1 MEVINCSIYRT
12 IAINY
17 VRNSISSQVVITPK
31 PDVLKFTPMDHTLY
45 RYAAL
50 PTRPRVPAG
59 MAPGLSAYVVLF
71 LEHWDFEPPAEALR
85 DPRLVGEFGSF
96 SPDYRSWTQREYG
109 LRVGV
114 FRVMDAL
121 KAAGIRP
128 AIAANAM
135 AVQRLPQLVQAFN
148 DWGCEWLG
156 HGLASTRMMHSGQSL
171 SAQREHIEASV
182 SALTQATGQTPI
194 GWVSQD
200 WGTTPD
206 TPALLAQAGLK
217 YTLDWGNDDQP
228 YWMEAQKNA
237 PRLLATP
244 LSSEWDDVQ
253 CQWLRHIEPRAYA
266 DLALS
271 AFERL
276 HLECVQQQRA
286 AVFGLALHPWLS
298 GMPSR
303 IAALRS
309 LLTRLRAQ
317 PDVLWTDPGEIFQ
330 AMNRST

>member
-1 MEVINCSIYRT
+1 MKNINCSIYRT
-12 IAINY
+12 IAVNY
-17 VRNSISSQVVITPK
+17 VRNSISSQVVKTPK
-31 PDVLKFTPMDHTLY
+31 SDLLKSMSMDHALY
-45 RYAAL
+45 RYSAL
-50 PTRPRVPAG
+50 PARPSVPAG
-59 MAPGLSAYVVLF
+59 MTPGLSAYVVLF
-71 LEHWDFEPPAEALR
+71 LEHWELMPQAEALR

-109 LRVGV
+109 LRIGV

-135 AVQRLPQLVQAFN
+135 AVQRLPHLVEAFN
-148 DWGCEWLG
+148 AWGCEWLA

-171 SAQREHIEASV
+171 QEQRTHIEESV
-182 SALTQATGQTPI
+182 SVLTQATGQRPR

-206 TPALLAQAGLK
+206 TPALLAQAGLH

-228 YWMEAQKNA
+228 YWMDALDNA

-253 CQWLRHIEPRAYA
+253 CQWLRHIEPRAHA
-266 DLALS
+266 ALTLS

-276 HLECVQQQRA
+276 HLECAQQQRA

-317 PDVLWTDPGEIFQ
+317 PDVQWTDPGAIFQ

>member
-1 MEVINCSIYRT
+1 MS
-12 IAINY
+12 
-17 VRNSISSQVVITPK
+17 
-31 PDVLKFTPMDHTLY
+31 MDHALY
-45 RYAAL
+45 RYSAL
-50 PTRPRVPAG
+50 PTRPLVPAG
-59 MAPGLSAYVVLF
+59 LTPGLSAYVVLF
-71 LEHWDFEPPAEALR
+71 LEHWEFMPPDGALR

-109 LRVGV
+109 LRIGV
-114 FRVMDAL
+114 FRVMAAL

-135 AVQRLPQLVQAFN
+135 AVQRLPHLVQAFN
-148 DWGCEWLG
+148 DWGCEWLA

-171 SAQREHIEASV
+171 SAQRAHIDESV
-182 SALTQATGQTPI
+182 SALTQATGHTPL

-206 TPALLAQAGLK
+206 TPALLAQAGLR

-228 YWMEAQKNA
+228 YWMEVPADA

-253 CQWLRHIEPRAYA
+253 CQWLRHMEPRAHT
-266 DLALS
+266 DLTIG

-276 HLECVQQQRA
+276 HRECAQQQRA
-286 AVFGLALHPWLS
+286 AVFGLALHPWLC

-309 LLTRLRAQ
+309 LLTHLREPA
-317 PDVLWTDPGEIFQ
+317 DVQWTDPGAIFQ
-330 AMNRST
+330 AMNRSI